1 MATTKFTEK
10 DRYGN
15 LRSLEIKTEGNNLE
29 VPPMASGIPQPL
41 ARARGGD
48 AETHPG
54 GPKGS
59 DTVPAW
65 LTPGEFVV
73 NKEATDL
80 FGPQIEQMNDIGR
93 EIQDGNMNPSSV
105 PQPWNMEIPMYAFGG
120 DPVNKPIGPGL
131 GISHQYAMEHPNL
144 FRKNFDLS
152 KIVPGS
158 FDRLN
163 KRQELI
169 NQYADMFG
177 LDPNYLKAVLFTESS
192 GKEDAVGDKN
202 MGEGNESFGLGQISK
217 RAFNDLA
224 KDFPKTYKYTWDE
237 VQKDP
242 EANIHSA
249 AWYLKIL
256 RDKYLKNIQN
266 QSNPAGEDYGSL
278 MEGIL
283 PQHYMYQ
290 FYNAGPYS
298 KNAEAAM
305 NANKVMAI
313 KSYLD
318 SLSTPDPLLNKAKQ
332 LGHGITMNDNVID
345 ATNFTGGVGADIPSG
360 NMPESG
366 VFSKAWNKVTDAW
379 ENLRWNEGGEIP
391 PAYLNHGGIHLG
403 QPSTWIP
410 GFSGNAPMPTP
421 YDIPSEDEL
430 EKAAWLY
437 KKRMQNEESMRELQN
452 APPMEE
458 IIAQQYANANLGMG
472 EVPLLDGDV
481 EEMEEVMDTSFPE
494 KYRSADTPPP
504 NYGVPPIINP
514 MQDYYN
520 QLAEQE
526 VEGSDTVAGIPLA
539 GVQALDTLT
548 SNADGTFTYNTIT
561 YRDNG
566 YGQLID
572 RYGHTAP
579 HNVQLLYKAKQGDVG
594 GLEQNQNI
602 LNDLTKQKENLNK
615 KKDVFVNKHGE
626 AIIGGNLAPN
636 LEKEWQAIEAEQ
648 TLLNESTSN
657 LEAKAQNNEATDAAA
672 NLRAYENYV
681 ADAERFGMP
690 ILSFEDWIGRD
701 DTPEETT
708 SILNEDGEVVVPD
721 TIKSTEIKEKKLEKL
736 ANQVED
742 AKLEKMYRHLNRMK
756 SKIDEIHNAGPANP
770 RWEQTKGMLNFLF
783 GDLIDGREIGRAI
796 AIYLGSRALG
806 YTHNDTIGF
815 VAKQYLERVDTK
827 NAQLDKFIRENA
839 DKFTQESLAEYKRT
853 KGRSKLIPIGKAPR
867 YQGEDKV
874 YYSEEYPNGRM
885 AYKMK
890 WENADGK
897 DETYYS
903 YSRTGDM
910 PIPKGAHSDPRRVI
924 GTPEYDARLLPMV
937 NQIQKQLESDA
948 EKTGDK
954 YKTGEDKWGTAEW
967 TQHTALNPS
976 ASAWSIA
983 RWAEENG
990 FRLQDLMINLPQA
1003 YNLMVQDTKRKKE
1016 EDKNFTKP
1024 RDILPYLEDSMIKP
1038 LLTSRAAELV
1048 TANVNNDVVSTDT
1061 EKLKEINRKAN
1072 QLAEQIGATT
1082 TKFWNVVMEE
1092 WNSIENDQYKD
1103 TNMTH
1108 KQEYIKEYDKKKD
1121 KGLTPFALF
1130 AQDYIDLKFIKINE
1144 EKS

>member
-15 LRSLEIKTEGNNLE
+15 LKSLEIKTDGNNLE
-29 VPPMASGIPQPL
+29 VPPMASGIPVQYE
-41 ARARGGD
+41 ARGGD

-80 FGPQIEQMNDIGR
+80 FGPQIEQMNAIGQ
-93 EIQDGNMNPSSV
+93 EIQDGNMNPNNV
-105 PQPWNMEIPMYAFGG
+105 PQPWNMEMPTYASQGIRAG
-120 DPVNKPIGPGL
+120 NYNKDIWKNQGLTPI
-131 GISHQYAMEHPNL
+131 EN
-144 FRKNFDLS
+144 LS
-152 KIVPGS
+152 KRFGYDIDEEKLLEALAWIESRGGQDTSKPNSSAVGPFQILKGTAKNIGS
-158 FDRLN
+158 PDWGYYQLPLDDRLN
-163 KRQELI
+163 YDKSADWVLNNLYVMAGRNPEWNLNDLIQSHIAGETGVRSIKDRADGDMKKFSAWNAIKKPPGSSPYDKMNFPHKWKMKYDSLI
-169 NQYADMFG
+169 NNKDEWDPYITVPGGPPNKDGKPTDIINWKNPFYSGYA
-177 LDPNYLKAVLFTESS
+177 
-192 GKEDAVGDKN
+192 
-202 MGEGNESFGLGQISK
+202 EGPKSK
-217 RAFNDLA
+217 
-224 KDFPKTYKYTWDE
+224 
-237 VQKDP
+237 P
-242 EANIHSA
+242 EYPPYIPGTNI
-249 AWYLKIL
+249 LT
-256 RDKYLKNIQN
+256 
-266 QSNPAGEDYGSL
+266 GS
-278 MEGIL
+278 
-283 PQHYMYQ
+283 
-290 FYNAGPYS
+290 
-298 KNAEAAM
+298 
-305 NANKVMAI
+305 
-313 KSYLD
+313 
-318 SLSTPDPLLNKAKQ
+318 
-332 LGHGITMNDNVID
+332 
-345 ATNFTGGVGADIPSG
+345 GADIPSG
-360 NMPESG
+360 NMPKPG
-366 VFSKAWNKVTDAW
+366 VFSKIRDKVTDAW

-452 APPMEE
+452 APPMED
-458 IIAQQYANANLGMG
+458 IIAQQYADANLGMG
-472 EVPLLDGDV
+472 AVPPPEV
-481 EEMEEVMDTSFPE
+481 EEEIPIPISEL
-494 KYRSADTPPP
+494 YRSADTPAP
-504 NYGVPPIINP
+504 NYGVPPTSAIVNP

-539 GVQALDTLT
+539 SIQALDTLT

-572 RYGHTAP
+572 RYGHPAP

-602 LNDLTKQKENLNK
+602 LNDLTKRKEELNK
-615 KKDVFVNKHGE
+615 KKEAFVNKHGE
-626 AIIGGNLAPN
+626 AIISGNLAPN
-636 LEKEWQAIEAEQ
+636 LEKEWQAIEAEEA
-648 TLLNESTSN
+648 LLNDSTSN

-672 NLRAYENYV
+672 NRKAYENYV
-681 ADAERFGMP
+681 ADMERFGMP

-701 DTPEETT
+701 DTPEKTT

-756 SKIDEIHNAGPANP
+756 SKIDEIYNAGSANP

-806 YTHNDTIGF
+806 YNHNDTIGF

-827 NAQLDKFIRENA
+827 NAQLDKFIRDNA

-867 YQGEDKV
+867 YQGNSKMH
-874 YYSEEYPNGRM
+874 YSKEYPNGRW
-885 AYKMK
+885 AYEMK
-890 WENADGK
+890 HENADGK
-897 DETYYS
+897 DVTYWS
-903 YSRTGDM
+903 YSKTGDM
-910 PIPKGAHSDPRRVI
+910 PVSAYSSDVHTDASRIPGTDEYEAKLMPR
-924 GTPEYDARLLPMV
+924 V
-937 NQIQKQLESDA
+937 NQIVKILEGQMKKSGDKV
-948 EKTGDK
+948 KTGV
-954 YKTGEDKWGTAEW
+954 DKWKQPEW
-967 TQHTALNPS
+967 KQWTALDPT
-976 ASAWSIA
+976 AAGWSIA

-990 FRLQDLMINLPQA
+990 FRLQELNQGLPQA
-1003 YNLMVQDTKRKKE
+1003 YSLMVQDTKRKAE
-1016 EDKNFTKP
+1016 EDKNYTKP
-1024 RDILPYLEDSMIKP
+1024 SDIIPYLEDSMIKP

-1048 TANVNNDVVSTDT
+1048 TANVNNEVVSTDV

-1072 QLAEQIGATT
+1072 QLAKQIGATT
-1082 TKFWNVVMEE
+1082 TRFWNEVMRE
-1092 WNSIENDQYKD
+1092 WINIENDQYRD
-1103 TNMTH
+1103 TSMTH